1 MSYKRLLVLFPLLL
15 FAISQPQ
22 TAIAQNPAIK
32 NVIISTDL
40 ATGLNGGWRAGY
52 SDIDDGMAVAMA
64 YFSGQFNIL
73 GVVVTFGNNYMEPEF
88 QTAKTLIQTYMGT
101 QIPVVRGASVPF
113 NNPPAQMLVSSK
125 PLVCS
130 GNEGVEFMH
139 TALKSQKAAIIAIGP
154 LTDVACLVAEYPGDK
169 NKIEQVVV
177 IMGRAPNEAFTINGV
192 HGLTDFNMRRDSA
205 AVAWLLNSASV
216 PVTFIGFS
224 VTKQELITSNEVKQ
238 KFGADPSQLSQF
250 FLTAANN
257 WITQWKGTFKEDGFH
272 AWDQNAVYYLMNP
285 QAYVCS
291 TARYEIVS
299 CGPPNNRCAGQS
311 SGWSG
316 VCPSPAMDPNSC
328 TVQMYSPMWADSQ
341 GEHDQ
346 LWLTPTA
353 GVSPVAYCSDY
364 TIGGKKAFHDAV
376 LNVLPTAKPQP
387 GGKHLLSNKAK
398 RAGGP
403 VL

>member
-1 MSYKRLLVLFPLLL
+1 MNYKRLFVVLAPYLLT
-15 FAISQPQ
+15 ISQLP
-22 TAIAQNPAIK
+22 TASAQAPAPK

-88 QTAKTLIQTYMGT
+88 QTAKTLVQTYMGT
-101 QIPVVRGASVPF
+101 QIPVARGASVPF

-125 PLVCS
+125 PMVCS

-139 TALKSQKAAIIAIGP
+139 NALKNQKATILAIGP
-154 LTDVACLVAEYPGDK
+154 LTDVACLLAEHPGDK
-169 NKIEQVVV
+169 NKIEQVVA

-192 HGLTDFNMRRDSA
+192 QGLTDFNMRRDST

-216 PVTFIGFS
+216 PITFIGFS
-224 VTKQELITSNEVKQ
+224 VTRQELISSDDVKK
-238 KFGADPSQLSQF
+238 KFGPDPSQLSQF

-257 WITQWKGTFKEDGFH
+257 WITQWKVTFKEDGFH

-299 CGPPNNRCAGQS
+299 CGPPTNRCAGQS

-316 VCPSPAMDPNSC
+316 VCPSPAMTPNSC

-353 GVSPVAYCSDY
+353 GVSPVAFCSDY
-364 TIGGKKAFHDAV
+364 TIGGKQAFHDAV
-376 LNVLPTAKPQP
+376 LNVLPAAKPHP
-387 GGKHLLSNKAK
+387 GDKH
-398 RAGGP
+398 
-403 VL
+403 